1 MYHKNL
7 TSALIHLKHMKRNT
21 KAPFFSGSRPAE
33 DVELW
38 RRDIKNLNSL
48 YEKLELILLRTASE
62 LATTDLT
69 IPPGLPLTVLLAQV
83 LTTPSLTDTCPICE
97 PPSQASIMDVLSQE
111 DEFYS
116 ELQARQ
122 YRLVKHLKTSDPHDV
137 NDLLLQREVDRY
149 AELSAMFPRR
159 AHERLKS
166 LGMLETAAVY
176 PSLRIYHPDAIG
188 SYTFQLGEEQEDC
201 LFRTSLH
208 SWLDHTAPNRHP
220 ADLEQLEL
228 ESRDWMTVN
237 ETDILGRTP
246 LHIACQHGWI
256 EGVKALLKLG
266 ADTSTT
272 TIYGSTP
279 LHYAAVR
286 GSLEICV
293 ELLNEGMEYG
303 NIQLFA
309 LDCEGYTAMHYALKN
324 GHSSMAKTL
333 ANYGSSQAG
342 KLHQTIQGLER
353 PDNNAAKDSSSDAIR
368 PKDPTPSH
376 APSDDLVVNSNPQSL
391 VPRSVFANDEVYRKH
406 GSVLDH
412 PVDQSHTQG
421 STFVTTY
428 SWRKEG

>member
-21 KAPFFSGSRPAE
+21 KAPFFSGSRSAE
-33 DVELW
+33 NVELW

-48 YEKLELILLRTASE
+48 YEELDLILLRTASE

-97 PPSQASIMDVLSQE
+97 PPSQTSIMDVLSQE

-122 YRLVKHLKTSDPHDV
+122 YRLVKHLKTSDLHDV
-137 NDLLLQREVDRY
+137 NELLLQREVDCY

-159 AHERLKS
+159 AHERLKN
-166 LGMLETAAVY
+166 LGMLKTAAVY

-188 SYTFQLGEEQEDC
+188 SYTFQIGEEQEDC

-208 SWLDHTAPNRHP
+208 SWLDHTAPNPHP
-220 ADLEQLEL
+220 EDLEQLEP
-228 ESRDWMTVN
+228 ESRDWMSVN

-246 LHIACQHGWI
+246 LHIACQHGWV

-266 ADTSTT
+266 ADTNIK

-293 ELLNEGMEYG
+293 ELLNEGTESE
-303 NIQLFA
+303 NDQLVAF
-309 LDCEGYTAMHYALKN
+309 DCEEYTAQHYALKN
-324 GHSSMAKTL
+324 GHWSV
-333 ANYGSSQAG
+333 ANLLNY
-342 KLHQTIQGLER
+342 
-353 PDNNAAKDSSSDAIR
+353 D
-368 PKDPTPSH
+368 
-376 APSDDLVVNSNPQSL
+376 
-391 VPRSVFANDEVYRKH
+391 
-406 GSVLDH
+406 
-412 PVDQSHTQG
+412 QG
-421 STFVTTY
+421 STGAATQY
-428 SWRKEG
+428 